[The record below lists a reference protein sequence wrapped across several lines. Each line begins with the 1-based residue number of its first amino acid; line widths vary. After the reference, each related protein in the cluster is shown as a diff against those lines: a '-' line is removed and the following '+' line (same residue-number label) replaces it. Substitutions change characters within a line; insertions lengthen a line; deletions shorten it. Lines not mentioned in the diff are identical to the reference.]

1 MKCKMILLVMLV
13 FLGASSLWAQKSV
26 SKKELYSRA
35 REVLM
40 ESLVRKDS
48 AHAEE
53 AYGYLQAHVSEGAPL
68 TIFEEYL
75 IDMEMGKY
83 ADGIRKYA
91 SELRILLDSSYVP
104 GKETQ
109 RVLEKDAL
117 HKHLY
122 RPFNPFT
129 VAKVD
134 SMVNL
139 VDASDVDTELKDL
152 YATMM
157 YAELTLG
164 FDGYS
169 SNLGRI
175 VRCFVKDTTRADQFL
190 VRARSYVGKS
200 PYTEHSG
207 YLKASII
214 PLVETVVTRMREF
227 NENPFKHKY
236 YTGGIG
242 VYGGVW
248 TGFISGDV
256 NDYFITKMGDD
267 INMNFEASLLIR
279 RVALNFFY
287 NYGFV
292 TKPEN
297 FEWNES
303 EDEMI
308 GFSLGFTAFDSRFV
322 RVEPFVGYGVYD
334 FMLVESSSD
343 VLLLGLN
350 TDLRLPLKKP
360 SRYGGLALVLVARL
374 KYQANFGT
382 LGFTAYDREHNAKDV
397 DAGFIAHQFG
407 INLGLFLW

>member
-1 MKCKMILLVMLV
+1 MLV

-83 ADGIRKYA
+83 ADGVRKYA
-91 SELRILLDSSYVP
+91 SEFRIMLDSSYIP
-104 GKETQ
+104 GKETE
-109 RVLEKDAL
+109 RFSENDAL

-122 RPFNPFT
+122 RPFDPFT
-129 VAKVD
+129 AAKAD
-134 SMVNL
+134 SMVKL
-139 VDASDVDTELKDL
+139 VDASNVDAELKDL
-152 YATMM
+152 YATII
-157 YAELTLG
+157 YAEITIGFETYKTRSGTLL
-164 FDGYS
+164 F
-169 SNLGRI
+169 RF
-175 VRCFVKDTTRADQFL
+175 VRDTSRVDQFL
-190 VRARSYVGKS
+190 ARAHNYVEKN
-200 PYTEHSG
+200 PYAEHSG
-207 YLKASII
+207 YLKYSTI
-214 PLVETVVTRMREF
+214 PMVEKMIGRMREF
-227 NENPFKHKY
+227 NEDPFKHKY

-248 TGFISGDV
+248 TGIISGDV

-297 FEWNES
+297 FDWDES

-343 VLLLGLN
+343 VLVLGLN

>member
-1 MKCKMILLVMLV
+1 MKSRVLFLVMSIL
-13 FLGASSLWAQKSV
+13 LGASCLWAQNALP
-26 SKKELYSRA
+26 KKEMYSRA
-35 REVLM
+35 RDMLK
-40 ESLVRKDS
+40 ESLERRDFEL
-48 AHAEE
+48 AGE
-53 AYGYLQAHVSEGAPL
+53 AYGYLRAHVSEGAPL

-122 RPFNPFT
+122 DPFNPFT

-139 VDASDVDTELKDL
+139 VDASDVDSELKDL

-214 PLVETVVTRMREF
+214 PLVETVVTRMHEF
-227 NENPFKHKY
+227 NENPLKHKY
-236 YTGGIG
+236 YTGGLG
-242 VYGGVW
+242 LYGGFW
-248 TGFISGDV
+248 TGFITGDAA
-256 NDYFITKMGDD
+256 DHIQTKMGQSFN
-267 INMNFEASLLIR
+267 IEGSLQFG
-279 RVALNFFY
+279 RVSLNAFW
-287 NYGFV
+287 NYGIIS
-292 TKPEN
+292 TPDSANTDGEY
-297 FEWNES
+297 EY
-303 EDEMI
+303 EDDAV
-308 GFSLGFTAFDSRFV
+308 GLTLGFTAYELRFM
-322 RVEPFVGYGVYD
+322 RFEPFIGFGTYD
-334 FMLVESSSD
+334 FMTFIDESSN
-343 VLLLGLN
+343 VFVLGLN
-350 TDLRLPLKKP
+350 TDVRYPLKKP
-360 SRYGGLALVLVARL
+360 SRYGGMALLVVMRF
-374 KYQANFGT
+374 KYQALFGT
-382 LGFTAYDREHNAKDV
+382 LENKKYGIDGGFVT
-397 DAGFIAHQFG
+397 HQFG
-407 INLGLFLW
+407 ANLGFFIW